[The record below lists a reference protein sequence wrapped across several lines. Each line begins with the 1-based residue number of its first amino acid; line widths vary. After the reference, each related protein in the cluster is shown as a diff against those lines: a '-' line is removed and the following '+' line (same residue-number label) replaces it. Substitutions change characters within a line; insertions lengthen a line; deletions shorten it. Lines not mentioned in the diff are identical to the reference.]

1 MPEVPYQLSALARE
15 GQAVVRKIM
24 ASATRAKLLHD
35 QWKLFFSSPFSPLTE
50 PRRESATG
58 RGRQDCFFQKG
69 LWSRPGADL
78 VAAGRRSGRDRAQ
91 IWSRPGVDLV
101 ATGRIS
107 EYCRGRQKMRSLHKF
122 SAGIP
127 TVKVRIFGQYACQQ
141 MQGLC
146 GSPGTLA

>member
-15 GQAVVRKIM
+15 GQAAVRKIM

-58 RGRQDCFFQKG
+58 RGRQDCFSQN
-69 LWSRPGADL
+69 PGA
-78 VAAGRRSGRDRAQ
+78 
-91 IWSRPGVDLV
+91 DLV